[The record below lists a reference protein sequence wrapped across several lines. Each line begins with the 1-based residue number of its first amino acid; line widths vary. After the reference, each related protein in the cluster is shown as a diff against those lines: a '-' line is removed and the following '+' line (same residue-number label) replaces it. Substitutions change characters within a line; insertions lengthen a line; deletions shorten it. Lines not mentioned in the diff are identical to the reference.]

1 MAAPSLKNPPKAPA
15 DFDAELSA
23 IWKDSCLRFIDAT
36 GCIYRSDLPYVE
48 MYCRSYQRWKE
59 IQGHANIS
67 GLYDERQRL
76 NEVYKF
82 ESELANKL
90 KQNYRAMENT
100 VLERVRAGQAGEGV
114 QGGRTGVR
122 QKAAREGVPQ
132 VGSAKK
138 ASSGGVSWLDDARKK
153 SAK

>member
-1 MAAPSLKNPPKAPA
+1 MAATTLKKPPKPPS
-15 DFDAELSA
+15 DFDTELAA

-36 GCIYRSDLPYVE
+36 GCIYKSDLPYVE
-48 MYCRSYQRWKE
+48 MYCRSYDRWKE
-59 IQGHANIS
+59 IQAHANTA
-67 GLYDERQRL
+67 GLYDERMKL

-100 VLERVRAGQAGEGV
+100 VLERIRAGQAGEGV

-132 VGSAKK
+132 VGAAKK
-138 ASSGGVSWLDDARKK
+138 TSSGGVSWLDDARKK
-153 SAK
+153 AAK